1 MSNRRHFLAVVFAGA
16 VGLLGS
22 GAAVAAE
29 TATEFAERTSAE
41 LVEIIGEAQSYY
53 KTDPDK
59 LHAEIGGLLDRVVD
73 FKGIARGVM
82 GKQYYKAASGSQKE
96 AFAKTFRMG
105 LVKAYSQALVGFG
118 KMDINVLGAKG
129 AADDKKTV
137 DMLAKSI
144 EEGTKVS
151 VRYSM
156 AAKKPGEWI
165 VRNMIIEG
173 INLGQTYR
181 SQFSS
186 SMSQKGGDMDA
197 VIAGWSE
204 IESTK

>member
-1 MSNRRHFLAVVFAGA
+1 MSSRRHFLTVVFAGA
-16 VGLLGS
+16 ISLFNSGS
-22 GAAVAAE
+22 VLAAE
-29 TATEFAERTSAE
+29 TAVEFAERTSAE
-41 LVEIIGEAQSYY
+41 LVGIIEEAQGYY

-59 LHAEIGGLLDRVVD
+59 LHTEIGALLDRVVD

-82 GKQYYKAASGSQKE
+82 GKQYYKAASASQKE
-96 AFAKTFRMG
+96 AFAITFRAG

-118 KMDINVLGAKG
+118 KMEINVLSSKG
-129 AADDKKTV
+129 ASDNKKTV
-137 DMLAKSI
+137 DMLAKSV
-144 EEGTKVS
+144 EDGTKVT

-156 AAKKPGEWI
+156 AAKQPGDWI

-197 VIAGWSE
+197 VIAHWSE
-204 IESTK
+204 IESAK

>member
-1 MSNRRHFLAVVFAGA
+1 MSNRRHFLAMVFAGA

-22 GAAVAAE
+22 GAAFAAE
-29 TATEFAERTSAE
+29 TAVEFAERTSAE
-41 LVEIIGEAQSYY
+41 LVNIIGEAQGYY
-53 KTDPDK
+53 ETDPDK
-59 LHAEIGGLLDRVVD
+59 LHSEIDGLLDRVVD
-73 FKGIARGVM
+73 FEGIARGVM
-82 GKQYYKAASGSQKE
+82 GKQHFKTASGVQKE
-96 AFAKTFRMG
+96 AFAKTFRAG

-118 KMDINVLGAKG
+118 KMEIDVLGSKG
-129 AADDKKTV
+129 PDDSKKTV
-137 DMLAKSI
+137 DMVAKSI
-144 EEGTKVS
+144 EDGTTVT

-204 IESTK
+204 IESKK